1 MNNSMIAFCSE
12 AFSLTAQQGQYVNT
26 AFYGAYLLSIPFA
39 LLMSKIGYKNT
50 LILGLAVA
58 GIGFVI
64 NSIGINSAIAAQAN
78 VYAIFLASMC
88 LVAMGVVM
96 LQNVANP
103 YVMVLGSPEKGAFRM
118 TLSQA
123 LNSVATTVAPLF
135 VTYVIINGK
144 APAPEYVPGPFLGL
158 GVFTIIICLILV
170 FLKLP
175 RIDEG
180 AQAEAAGEH
189 REYKD
194 SVFKYP
200 HVWLGALGFT
210 DDYIKVFR
218 HNKEGLSEKAKLIA
232 QIMLGLAIGLTVC
245 FNGDIVVREKPGE
258 SDAQAAVQA
267 TAAETTGTEK
277 AQDVVKSTKTTI
289 PFVKNH
295 EFDYKWLSPFKG
307 AWGWYCKWAIYVVM
321 IVIVITACSNGTNLT
336 DGMDGLSTGT
346 SAIAG
351 VVLGIFAWLSGNI
364 INSDYLNI
372 MYIPGTGEIAVF
384 MAAFVGALIGFL
396 WYNSFPAQ
404 VFMGDTGSLAIGGI
418 IGVCAILIRKE
429 LLLPVLCGV
438 FFVESLSV
446 LMQRFYFKY
455 TKKRYGEG
463 RRIFKMAPLHH
474 HFQKEGIPALVTA
487 PRRALPEAKIVVRFW
502 IIGIILAVLTIA
514 LLKIR

>member
-1 MNNSMIAFCSE
+1 MIYHLFQSLREYDIPGQGLMEYLSFRAIFASITSMLVAVFAGKRIIRWLQKKQIGE
-12 AFSLTAQQGQYVNT
+12 DIRDLGLEGQLQKKGT
-26 AFYGAYLLSIPFA
+26 PTMGGIIIILSILCGVLLFA
-39 LLMSKIGYKNT
+39 DLTSIYIILL
-50 LILGLAVA
+50 LI
-58 GIGFVI
+58 
-64 NSIGINSAIAAQAN
+64 
-78 VYAIFLASMC
+78 
-88 LVAMGVVM
+88 
-96 LQNVANP
+96 
-103 YVMVLGSPEKGAFRM
+103 
-118 TLSQA
+118 
-123 LNSVATTVAPLF
+123 TT
-135 VTYVIINGK
+135 
-144 APAPEYVPGPFLGL
+144 
-158 GVFTIIICLILV
+158 
-170 FLKLP
+170 
-175 RIDEG
+175 
-180 AQAEAAGEH
+180 
-189 REYKD
+189 
-194 SVFKYP
+194 
-200 HVWLGALGFT
+200 VWLGALGFT

-245 FNGDIVVREKPGE
+245 FSGDIVVREKPVE
-258 SDAQAAVQA
+258 SDAKAAVQA